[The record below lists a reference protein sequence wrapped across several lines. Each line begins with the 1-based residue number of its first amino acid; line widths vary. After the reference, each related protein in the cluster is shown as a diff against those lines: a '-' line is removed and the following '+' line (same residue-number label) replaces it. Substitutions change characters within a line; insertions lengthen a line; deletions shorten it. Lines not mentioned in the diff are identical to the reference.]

1 MPSTKAN
8 ADEVLRWLHDLAV
21 ASNNDA
27 GFTAAATAA
36 RGLPSAR
43 RLTGSWLYDAM
54 LADLKDVLPGV
65 PGGVLVKIRLGW
77 RHAVEGKPAS

>member
-8 ADEVLRWLHDLAV
+8 ADEVLRWLDDFA
-21 ASNNDA
+21 AANTNDA

-36 RGLPSAR
+36 RGLPSER
-43 RLTGSWLYDAM
+43 RLTGSWLYNATLAQLQAM
-54 LADLKDVLPGV
+54 LPGV